1 MNNTDSTGSQEMD
14 LALNEMDVN
23 ENLAQYLQ
31 RVNEKF
37 FVERTSDAI
46 ILTRKKA
53 A

>member
-1 MNNTDSTGSQEMD
+1 MKITDSTGSQEMD
-14 LALNEMDVN
+14 LMFNEMDVN
-23 ENLAQYLQ
+23 ENLAQYLN
-31 RVNEKF
+31 RMSEKF